1 MINQARKILK
11 SVFGYDDFIS
21 LQAQIIENILAQRDT
36 LVIMPTGGGK
46 SLCYQ
51 IPALIFPGLTIVV
64 SPLIAL
70 MKDQK
75 EQLLQ
80 AGVNTVV
87 LNSALSSSEYNANI
101 QKIKNNSAKLL
112 YLAPETLLK
121 PNIMALLAS
130 ARIDCLAID
139 EAHCISAWGHDFRP
153 EYRQLVKARASFSK
167 AVCIALTATATPR
180 VREDIKKSLG
190 FKGSNEFIA
199 GFDRKNLFIE
209 VEPKENPF
217 EQTTRFLANFSDDA
231 GIIYCLTRRRLMIW
245 L

>member
-21 LQAQIIENILAQRDT
+21 LQAQIIENILAQKDT

-51 IPALIFPGLTIVV
+51 IPALIFQGLTIVV

-70 MKDQK
+70 MKDQL

-87 LNSALSSSEYNANI
+87 LNSSLSSAEYNANI

-121 PNIMALLAS
+121 PNIMALLS
-130 ARIDCLAID
+130 SVRVDCLAID

-153 EYRQLVKARASFSK
+153 EYRQLVKPRASFAG
-167 AVCIALTATATPR
+167 AVCVALTATATPR
-180 VREDIKKSLG
+180 VRQDIKESLEFKS
-190 FKGSNEFIA
+190 SNEFVA
-199 GFDRKNLFIE
+199 GFDRKNQRNEKRKL
-209 VEPKENPF
+209 KK
-217 EQTTRFLANFSDDA
+217 NFY
-231 GIIYCLTRRRLMIW
+231 GN
-245 L
+245 